1 MYICCTGADSATCQ
15 ACSNQQHCQSSL
27 HNDVLHQHHLL
38 TCFCIVQ
45 QGGTT
50 EVEKPADR
58 QVARDQEAVSLSL
71 EERLL
76 AAQCKI
82 VDFGNGC
89 WTSKHFTDDIQTRQY
104 RCPEVGVSSSA
115 LNACMCE
122 NVACSFCLIAALL
135 TKQHACS
142 CFGLICLL

>member
-1 MYICCTGADSATCQ
+1 LSKQPAQNIC
-15 ACSNQQHCQSSL
+15 
-27 HNDVLHQHHLL
+27 VLDCHHLL
-38 TCFCIVQ
+38 TTSVLCIYVE
-45 QGGTT
+45 TA

-104 RCPEVGVSSSA
+104 RCPEVGLSSCKFDT
-115 LNACMCE
+115 CMCIM
-122 NVACSFCLIAALL
+122 LPAAS
-135 TKQHACS
+135 A
-142 CFGLICLL
+142 

>member
-1 MYICCTGADSATCQ
+1 M
-15 ACSNQQHCQSSL
+15 
-27 HNDVLHQHHLL
+27 HH
-38 TCFCIVQ
+38 V
-45 QGGTT
+45 GTA

-104 RCPEVGVSSSA
+104 RCPEVGLSSCKPI
-115 LNACMCE
+115 ACV
-122 NVACSFCLIAALL
+122 NVACSLCLNAGLL
-135 TKQHACS
+135 TKEHECS
-142 CFGLICLL
+142 CFGFTTFYHVQAVMLSFAGFNIVISVDPCPVC